1 MYQEKNIARLL
12 PNNPFGEIVRILE
25 YKSKWNNKKIIKIN
39 RWYKSSQ
46 ICSVC
51 GSIDSAYKNLELR
64 EYKCDKCKNEIDRDI
79 NAAINIEWEGFLKYN
94 KEQIV

>member
-1 MYQEKNIARLL
+1 MLDYYQIIHS
-12 PNNPFGEIVRILE
+12 GEIERILE
-25 YKSKWNNKKIIKIN
+25 YKSKWNNKKVIKIN

-46 ICSVC
+46 TCSVC
-51 GSIDSAYKNLELR
+51 GSIDSAYKNLGLR

-79 NAAINIEWEGFLKYN
+79 NAAINIEWEGFLVYN